1 MRTIRATMEY
11 DGANFAGSQT
21 QPNART
27 VQAEIERAVAAV
39 IGSHVPIVAAGR
51 TDAGVHASGQV
62 ISFRID
68 TALDDRTL
76 MRAVNAHLAPDVA
89 VRELNTVFDDFHA
102 RRSAVTRTY
111 QYRIIQRPGRPV
123 LDRER
128 GWFVAGSLDVAA
140 MQAAAD
146 EFVGSHDFLAFT
158 IRAVLGTVREIMNV
172 AVWRE
177 GDSVFVRVE
186 GNAFLHRMVRRMVG
200 TLVRVGKGELTAS
213 DVRALLRGGARSQA
227 GPAAPA
233 HGLTLINV
241 TYEGAHAVRGSSHP
255 VEASAS

>member
-11 DGANFAGSQT
+11 AGTDFAGFQR
-21 QPNART
+21 QPKART
-27 VQAEIERAVAAV
+27 IQVEIERALAAV
-39 IGSHVPIVAAGR
+39 DGSPVTVVAAGR

-68 TALDDRTL
+68 TRLADRTL
-76 MRAVNAHLAPDVA
+76 MRALNSHLPPDVG
-89 VRELNTVFDDFHA
+89 VRDLATVSNDFHA

-111 QYRIIQRPGRPV
+111 QYRIIQRPSRPV

-128 GWFVAGSLDVAA
+128 GWFVGRRLDVAA
-140 MQAAAD
+140 MRVAAD
-146 EFVGSHDFLAFT
+146 EFVGSHDFSAFT
-158 IRAVLGTVREIMNV
+158 VRAVRCTVRNIVNM

-177 GDSVFVRVE
+177 GDSVFVRIE
-186 GNAFLHRMVRRMVG
+186 GNAFLQRMVRRIVG
-200 TLVRVGKGELTAS
+200 TLARVGRGELVAS

-233 HGLTLINV
+233 HGLTLIDV
-241 TYEGAHAVRGSSHP
+241 AYAGAQAVPGFSHS